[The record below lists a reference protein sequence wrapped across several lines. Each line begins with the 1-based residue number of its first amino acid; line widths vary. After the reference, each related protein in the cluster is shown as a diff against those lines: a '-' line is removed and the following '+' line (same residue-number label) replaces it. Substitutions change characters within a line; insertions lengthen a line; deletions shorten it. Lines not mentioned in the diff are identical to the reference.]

1 MSEWNSNDETRENAE
16 VFSRSEQENFV
27 INIFQKKKNGY
38 YVELGANHPIEG
50 NNTYILETVFDWKG
64 VSFEIL
70 ERHQSLHKE
79 VRSNPC
85 LLQDA
90 RTFDYKKYFEEN
102 NFPKQIDY
110 LQIDIDE
117 DWDRRGRMTG
127 DQSSS
132 LHGLIQ
138 LPLNEYRFS
147 IITYEHEAL
156 NDFKRNSDRDAQ
168 REILSS
174 YGYVLLVRD
183 WHEDW
188 WVDPNVFDYQTF
200 KGWFRMSAP

>member
-1 MSEWNSNDETRENAE
+1 MSEWRSNEGIEENE

-27 INIFQKKKNGY
+27 ISIFNKKRNGY

-50 NNTYILETVFDWKG
+50 NNTYILETKFDWKG

-70 ERHQSLHKE
+70 EKHQSLHKE

-85 LLQDA
+85 LLEDA
-90 RTFDYKKYFEEN
+90 RTFDYKKYFEQN

-110 LQIDIDE
+110 LQVDIDE
-117 DWDRRGRMTG
+117 DWDMQGNILG
-127 DQSSS
+127 DPSSS

-147 IITYEHEAL
+147 VITYEHEAL
-156 NDFKRNSDRDAQ
+156 NNYKRNSDRDAQ

-174 YGYVLLVRD
+174 YGYVLLVRNP
-183 WHEDW
+183 HEDW
-188 WVDPNVFDYQTF
+188 WVDPKVFHYQTF
-200 KGWFRMSAP
+200 KGWFKMAAP